1 MKIQE
6 LYTAI
11 NAKKRSAGKP
21 YDMNRFI
28 EDISVLQILGVVTM
42 DAAGDVQP
50 RAKTEVRQ

>member
-42 DAAGDVQP
+42 DAAGDVRLAP
-50 RAKTEVRQ
+50 EKEVHR